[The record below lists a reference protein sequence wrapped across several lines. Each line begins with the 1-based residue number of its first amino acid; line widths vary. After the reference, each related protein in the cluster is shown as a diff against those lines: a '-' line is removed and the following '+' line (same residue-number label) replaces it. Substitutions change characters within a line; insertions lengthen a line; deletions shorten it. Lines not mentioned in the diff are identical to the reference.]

1 MSNIKSLLME
11 KFNIISQSEIKN
23 GFEKLTVEKNQIK
36 SCISFLKNSAES
48 SVDMLVSI
56 TATDY
61 VEKIELLYHLY
72 STKLNENIFISTN
85 VDAACP
91 TVESISSVFKSATNE
106 ECEIFD
112 LFGIEFE
119 NNKCL
124 KRLFLPKEYVGSP
137 MLKNQKYQQIENLGK
152 EKDTIS
158 AFETT
163 LQIETDGDSIKSV
176 IPVIGKN
183 HKQLEKTAEEM
194 SFSEYLEKLTDVFF
208 KEAFCE
214 GVEKLSGATVSDQA
228 KYTRVL
234 LCELERIKS
243 HLGWAKDFLALTGPY
258 FAHIQAKNEL
268 EEITNLTEK
277 SDVKPIFGGVSKKLD
292 TESLENIEKF
302 IANLSKSIA
311 KFDVSSNKIFK
322 SGLQNI
328 GILPK
333 NTALN
338 YAITGVNLRASGICA
353 DVRKKQPYLVYEN
366 LDFETPTSSNG
377 DCFDRF
383 STRIAEIKE
392 SVKIL
397 EQCTDYL
404 KSDDK
409 CETVNVVEIPAGTAV
424 SLIEAPTGL
433 LGCTIISDGGEKP
446 YRVKWRAGSFYS
458 AQILPYLLKDRYY
471 SDFSQI
477 CGSLDIKTTEVDR

>member
-1 MSNIKSLLME
+1 MSNIMSLLME

-36 SCISFLKNSAES
+36 PCISFLKNSAES

-91 TVESISSVFKSATNE
+91 TLESISSVFKSATNE

-137 MLKNQKYQQIENLGK
+137 MLKNQKYQQTENLGK
-152 EKDTIS
+152 EIDAIS

-163 LQIETDGDSIKSV
+163 LQIETDGDSIKSAN
-176 IPVIGKN
+176 PVIGKN

-277 SDVKPIFGGVSKKLD
+277 SDVVPIFGGVSKKLD

-366 LDFETPTSSNG
+366 LDFETPTSSSG

-383 STRIAEIKE
+383 STRIAELKE

-471 SDFSQI
+471 SDFAQI